1 MPTDFSALIDT
12 VLVLA
17 GLALVATGLVMFIYS
32 KTSTQAS
39 SVEAFGI
46 KLNVTHP
53 SLILVLAGVG
63 LMLAPRLL
71 PGLPGMPNPPA
82 AIAEV
87 SRESLDAR
95 TGTSPDTPPSA
106 NAPDPAPAAA
116 TRPAPSAPVDTPSTA
131 PTLSPRPYAAMQTP
145 APAPAPSRV
154 APAPSPVA
162 TAPSRVAPVQTAP
175 AAKPRIATPPTAASQ
190 PAEPKPAAA
199 PLPSAPQPAA
209 PQLALARPAATPAP
223 SAPVESPPAKP
234 ARPAL
239 AYAALGLPAQR
250 DFWSGETRS
259 SYTQRIHT
267 SLQQTGRDVLKM
279 EPRALA
285 LNEQAFNAWWN
296 ESNQHPRSRELCA
309 GPNAPRALLSARVEA
324 SYSSST
330 VESAYWPELSLRLFD
345 CSTQRVHRQKRT
357 LSPQN
362 ADAWPFS
369 VELNTELERFMR
381 TYRADLTD

>member
-1 MPTDFSALIDT
+1 MPTDLSALIDT

-71 PGLPGMPNPPA
+71 PGLPGMPDKPA

-95 TGTSPDTPPSA
+95 TGTNHARTGTSPDTPPAA

-116 TRPAPSAPVDTPSTA
+116 TRPDPPAPIDTPSTA
-131 PTLSPRPYAAMQTP
+131 PALSPRPYVAMQTP
-145 APAPAPSRV
+145 APATVPSRV
-154 APAPSPVA
+154 AAA
-162 TAPSRVAPVQTAP
+162 QTTP
-175 AAKPRIATPPTAASQ
+175 AAKPRITTPPSAARAS
-190 PAEPKPAAA
+190 APKSAAA
-199 PLPSAPQPAA
+199 VLPPAPKPAA
-209 PQLALARPAATPAP
+209 PQLALARPAAVPATPAP
-223 SAPVESPPAKP
+223 AEAPPAKP

-239 AYAALGLPAQR
+239 AYAALGLPLNR

-285 LNEQAFNAWWN
+285 LNEQAFDAWWN
-296 ESNQHPRSRELCA
+296 ESSQHPRSRELCA

-330 VESAYWPELSLRLFD
+330 IESAYWPELSLRLFD
-345 CSTQRVHRQKRT
+345 CSTQRMHRQKRT

-362 ADAWPFS
+362 GDAWPFS

>member
-71 PGLPGMPNPPA
+71 PGLPGMPDPPA
-82 AIAEV
+82 AVAEV

-95 TGTSPDTPPSA
+95 TGTRPDTPPSA
-106 NAPDPAPAAA
+106 NAPDPARAAA
-116 TRPAPSAPVDTPSTA
+116 TRPDPPAPTDTPSSA
-131 PTLSPRPYAAMQTP
+131 PALSPRPYAAMQTP
-145 APAPAPSRV
+145 APPT
-154 APAPSPVA
+154 
-162 TAPSRVAPVQTAP
+162 TAPSRVAPPPSRVATAPTPVAAAQTTP
-175 AAKPRIATPPTAASQ
+175 AAKPRVTAPTAA
-190 PAEPKPAAA
+190 PKPET
-199 PLPSAPQPAA
+199 SKPAA
-209 PQLALARPAATPAP
+209 PQLALARPAAAPAP
-223 SAPVESPPAKP
+223 AAPTESPPAKP

-239 AYAALGLPAQR
+239 AYAALGLPINR

-267 SLQQTGRDVLKM
+267 SLQQTGRDVMKM
-279 EPRALA
+279 EPRALV
-285 LNEQAFNAWWN
+285 LNEQAFDAWWN
-296 ESNQHPRSRELCA
+296 ESGQHPRSRELCA
-309 GPNAPRALLSARVEA
+309 GPNAPRALLSARVETPF
-324 SYSSST
+324 SPSSA
-330 VESAYWPELSLRLFD
+330 ESAYWPELNLRLFD
-345 CSTQRVHRQKRT
+345 CNTQRVYRQKRN

-362 ADAWPFS
+362 GDAWPFS

>member
-17 GLALVATGLVMFIYS
+17 GLALLVTGLVMFIYS

-71 PGLPGMPNPPA
+71 PGLPGMPNPPGS
-82 AIAEV
+82 IAEV

-95 TGTSPDTPPSA
+95 TGTSPDTPTSA
-106 NAPDPAPAAA
+106 NALDPTPAAA
-116 TRPAPSAPVDTPSTA
+116 TRPDPPAPTDTPSTA
-131 PTLSPRPYAAMQTP
+131 PALSARPYAAMQTP
-145 APAPAPSRV
+145 TPP
-154 APAPSPVA
+154 
-162 TAPSRVAPVQTAP
+162 TAPSRVAPTPSRVPTAPSRVATAQTAP
-175 AAKPRIATPPTAASQ
+175 AARPRVTA
-190 PAEPKPAAA
+190 PAAA
-199 PLPSAPQPAA
+199 PKPETSKPAA
-209 PQLALARPAATPAP
+209 PQLALARPAAAPAPATPAE
-223 SAPVESPPAKP
+223 APPAKP

-239 AYAALGLPAQR
+239 AYAALGLPANR

-267 SLQQTGRDVLKM
+267 SLQQTGREVLKM

-285 LNEQAFNAWWN
+285 LNEQAFDAWWN

-324 SYSSST
+324 SYSNSS

-381 TYRADLTD
+381 TYRADLAD

>member
-1 MPTDFSALIDT
+1 MPADFSALIDT
-12 VLVLA
+12 LLVLA

-71 PGLPGMPNPPA
+71 PGLPGMPDKPA

-95 TGTSPDTPPSA
+95 PGTSLDPRTAA
-106 NAPDPAPAAA
+106 NAHDPAPA
-116 TRPAPSAPVDTPSTA
+116 TTPSTA
-131 PTLSPRPYAAMQTP
+131 PALSPRPYAAMQTP
-145 APAPAPSRV
+145 AQSA
-154 APAPSPVA
+154 A
-162 TAPSRVAPVQTAP
+162 TAGVAAVPIAP
-175 AAKPRIATPPTAASQ
+175 AAKPRIVAPTPAPI
-190 PAEPKPAAA
+190 PPGPKPE
-199 PLPSAPQPAA
+199 AA
-209 PQLALARPAATPAP
+209 PQLALARPAAAPTP
-223 SAPVESPPAKP
+223 SAPAESSPAKP

-239 AYAALGLPAQR
+239 AYAALGLPASR
-250 DFWSGETRS
+250 DFWSGETRT
-259 SYTQRIHT
+259 SYTQRIQS

-285 LNEQAFNAWWN
+285 LNEQAFEAWWN
-296 ESNQHPRSRELCA
+296 ESGQHPRSRELCA

-330 VESAYWPELSLRLFD
+330 IESAYWPELSLRLFD
-345 CSTQRVHRQKRT
+345 CSTQRVYRQKRT

-362 ADAWPFS
+362 GDAWPFS

>member
-1 MPTDFSALIDT
+1 MPIDFSALIDT

-82 AIAEV
+82 AVAEV

-95 TGTSPDTPPSA
+95 TGTRPDTPPSA

-116 TRPAPSAPVDTPSTA
+116 TRPDPPAPTDTPSTA
-131 PTLSPRPYAAMQTP
+131 PALSPRPYAAMQ
-145 APAPAPSRV
+145 APAPP
-154 APAPSPVA
+154 A
-162 TAPSRVAPVQTAP
+162 TAPSRVAAAQTTPAARPRVTAP
-175 AAKPRIATPPTAASQ
+175 AAA
-190 PAEPKPAAA
+190 PKPET
-199 PLPSAPQPAA
+199 SKPAA
-209 PQLALARPAATPAP
+209 PQLALARPAAAPAP
-223 SAPVESPPAKP
+223 AESPPAKP

-239 AYAALGLPAQR
+239 AYAALGLPANR

-285 LNEQAFNAWWN
+285 LNEQAFDAWWN
-296 ESNQHPRSRELCA
+296 ESGQHPRSRELCA
-309 GPNAPRALLSARVEA
+309 GPNAPRALLSARVETPF
-324 SYSSST
+324 SQSSA
-330 VESAYWPELSLRLFD
+330 ESAYWPELNVRLFD
-345 CSTQRVHRQKRT
+345 CSTQRVYRQKRT

-362 ADAWPFS
+362 GDAWPFS

>member
-1 MPTDFSALIDT
+1 MPIDFSALIDT

-71 PGLPGMPNPPA
+71 PGLPGMPDPPA
-82 AIAEV
+82 AVAEV

-95 TGTSPDTPPSA
+95 TGTRPDTPPAA

-116 TRPAPSAPVDTPSTA
+116 TRPEPPAPTDTPSTA
-131 PTLSPRPYAAMQTP
+131 PALSPRPYAAMQAPVPP
-145 APAPAPSRV
+145 ATVPSRV
-154 APAPSPVA
+154 PTAPSHVA
-162 TAPSRVAPVQTAP
+162 TAQTAP
-175 AAKPRIATPPTAASQ
+175 TAKPRAPATT
-190 PAEPKPAAA
+190 PKPEASK
-199 PLPSAPQPAA
+199 PETSKSAV
-209 PQLALARPAATPAP
+209 PQLALARPAAAPAP
-223 SAPVESPPAKP
+223 AAPAESLPAKP

-239 AYAALGLPAQR
+239 AYAALGLPVNR

-259 SYTQRIHT
+259 SYTQRLHT

-279 EPRALA
+279 EPRALV
-285 LNEQAFNAWWN
+285 LNEQAFDAWWN
-296 ESNQHPRSRELCA
+296 ESGQHPRSRELCA
-309 GPNAPRALLSARVEA
+309 GSNAPRALLSARVETPF
-324 SYSSST
+324 SQSSA
-330 VESAYWPELSLRLFD
+330 ESAYWPELSLRLFD
-345 CSTQRVHRQKRT
+345 CNTQRVYRQKRS

-362 ADAWPFS
+362 GDAWPFS

-381 TYRADLTD
+381 TYRADLAD

>member
-1 MPTDFSALIDT
+1 MPTDFSALLDT
-12 VLVLA
+12 LLVLA

-71 PGLPGMPNPPA
+71 PGLPGMPDPPA
-82 AIAEV
+82 ATAEV
-87 SRESLDAR
+87 SRESPDAR
-95 TGTSPDTPPSA
+95 PGASPDTPPAATAS
-106 NAPDPAPAAA
+106 DPAPAAA
-116 TRPAPSAPVDTPSTA
+116 TRPAPSAPTDTPSTA
-131 PTLSPRPYAAMQTP
+131 PALSPRPYAAMQ
-145 APAPAPSRV
+145 APASSAAPSRV
-154 APAPSPVA
+154 APAH
-162 TAPSRVAPVQTAP
+162 TAP
-175 AAKPRIATPPTAASQ
+175 AARPRSTA
-190 PAEPKPAAA
+190 PAAA
-199 PLPSAPQPAA
+199 PKPEAVKLAA
-209 PQLALARPAATPAP
+209 SQLALARPAAAPTTPEPA
-223 SAPVESPPAKP
+223 ASPPAKP

-239 AYAALGLPAQR
+239 AYAALGLPLNR

-259 SYTQRIHT
+259 SYTQRLHT
-267 SLQQTGRDVLKM
+267 RLQQTGREVLKM

-285 LNEQAFNAWWN
+285 LNEQAFDAWWN

-324 SYSSST
+324 PYSQSSI
-330 VESAYWPELSLRLFD
+330 ESAYWPELSLRLFD
-345 CSTQRVHRQKRT
+345 CNTQRVYRQKRN

-362 ADAWPFS
+362 GDAWPFS
-369 VELNTELERFMR
+369 VELNAELERFMR

>member
-71 PGLPGMPNPPA
+71 PGLPGVPDKPA

-87 SRESLDAR
+87 SRESLDVR
-95 TGTSPDTPPSA
+95 TGTSPDAPASA
-106 NAPDPAPAAA
+106 NAPDPAVAAA
-116 TRPAPSAPVDTPSTA
+116 MRPTPSVPVDTPSTA
-131 PTLSPRPYAAMQTP
+131 PALSPRPYAAMQTP
-145 APAPAPSRV
+145 TPAPAPSRV
-154 APAPSPVA
+154 AAAQPAPA
-162 TAPSRVAPVQTAP
+162 T
-175 AAKPRIATPPTAASQ
+175 KPRITAPPAAAH
-190 PAEPKPAAA
+190 PPEPKPAAA
-199 PLPSAPQPAA
+199 PPSPAPQPSA

-223 SAPVESPPAKP
+223 SAPVETPPEKP

-239 AYAALGLPAQR
+239 AYAALGLPASR

-267 SLQQTGRDVLKM
+267 SLQQTGREVLKM

-330 VESAYWPELSLRLFD
+330 IESAYWPELSLRLFD

-362 ADAWPFS
+362 GDAWPFS

-381 TYRADLTD
+381 TYRADLAD

>member
-71 PGLPGMPNPPA
+71 PGPPGVPDTPA
-82 AIAEV
+82 AIAEA
-87 SRESLDAR
+87 SRESPDVR
-95 TGTSPDTPPSA
+95 IGPSPDTLPGA
-106 NAPDPAPAAA
+106 NAPDPAPA
-116 TRPAPSAPVDTPSTA
+116 TRPASPASTDTPSTA
-131 PTLSPRPYAAMQTP
+131 PALSPRPYADLQTP
-145 APAPAPSRV
+145 APATASSR
-154 APAPSPVA
+154 AA
-162 TAPSRVAPVQTAP
+162 TTPTAP
-175 AAKPRIATPPTAASQ
+175 AAQPRIAAL
-190 PAEPKPAAA
+190 PARTLAPEPKPVAASPP
-199 PLPSAPQPAA
+199 PLPQPAA
-209 PQLALARPAATPAP
+209 PQLALARPAAPPAP
-223 SAPVESPPAKP
+223 AAPAEPPPAKP

-239 AYAALGLPAQR
+239 AYAALGLPASR
-250 DFWSGETRS
+250 DFWSGETRA
-259 SYTQRIHT
+259 SYTQRVHA
-267 SLQQTGRDVLKM
+267 SLQQTGRDVMKM

-285 LNEQAFNAWWN
+285 LNEQAFDAWWN
-296 ESNQHPRSRELCA
+296 ESGQHPRSRELCG

-324 SYSSST
+324 PYSSSSID
-330 VESAYWPELSLRLFD
+330 SAYWPELSLRLFD
-345 CSTQRVHRQKRT
+345 CSTQRVYRQKRT

-362 ADAWPFS
+362 GDAWPFS

-381 TYRADLTD
+381 THRADLAD

>member
-1 MPTDFSALIDT
+1 MPADFSALIDT
-12 VLVLA
+12 LLVLA

-71 PGLPGMPNPPA
+71 PGLPGIPDKPA

-95 TGTSPDTPPSA
+95 PATSLDTRIAADTADPS
-106 NAPDPAPAAA
+106 PAAA
-116 TRPAPSAPVDTPSTA
+116 TRPAPSAPADSPSTA
-131 PTLSPRPYAAMQTP
+131 PALSPRPYAAMQTP
-145 APAPAPSRV
+145 AQSA
-154 APAPSPVA
+154 A
-162 TAPSRVAPVQTAP
+162 TAGVAAVPIAP
-175 AAKPRIATPPTAASQ
+175 AAKPRIVAPTPAHIP
-190 PAEPKPAAA
+190 PAPKPE
-199 PLPSAPQPAA
+199 A
-209 PQLALARPAATPAP
+209 PQLALARPAVTPTPPAQ
-223 SAPVESPPAKP
+223 AESPPAKP

-239 AYAALGLPAQR
+239 AYAALGLPASR
-250 DFWSGETRS
+250 DFWSGETRA
-259 SYTQRIHT
+259 SYTQRIQS

-285 LNEQAFNAWWN
+285 LNEQAFDAWWN

-309 GPNAPRALLSARVEA
+309 GPNAPRALLSARVETPF
-324 SYSSST
+324 SQSSA
-330 VESAYWPELSLRLFD
+330 ESAYWPELNVRLFD
-345 CSTQRVHRQKRT
+345 CSTQRVYRQKRT

-362 ADAWPFS
+362 GDAWPFS

-381 TYRADLTD
+381 TYRADLAD

>member
-63 LMLAPRLL
+63 LMLAPRLF
-71 PGLPGMPNPPA
+71 PGLPGMPDKPA

-87 SRESLDAR
+87 SRETLDTR
-95 TGTSPDTPPSA
+95 TGTGPDTPTSA

-116 TRPAPSAPVDTPSTA
+116 TRPAPSAPAATPSTA
-131 PTLSPRPYAAMQTP
+131 PALSPRPYAAMQTP
-145 APAPAPSRV
+145 AQST
-154 APAPSPVA
+154 A
-162 TAPSRVAPVQTAP
+162 TAGVAAVPIAP
-175 AAKPRIATPPTAASQ
+175 AAKPRIVAPI
-190 PAEPKPAAA
+190 PAPKSPAPKPE
-199 PLPSAPQPAA
+199 A
-209 PQLALARPAATPAP
+209 PQLALARPAAAPTP
-223 SAPVESPPAKP
+223 SAPAESSPAKP

-239 AYAALGLPAQR
+239 AYAALGLPASR

-285 LNEQAFNAWWN
+285 LNEQAFEAWWN
-296 ESNQHPRSRELCA
+296 ESGQHPRSRELCT

-324 SYSSST
+324 SYSQSSA
-330 VESAYWPELSLRLFD
+330 ESAYWPELNVRLFD
-345 CSTQRVHRQKRT
+345 CSTQRVYRQKRT

-362 ADAWPFS
+362 GDAWPFS

-381 TYRADLTD
+381 THRADLMD

>member
-71 PGLPGMPNPPA
+71 PGLPGMPSQPGG
-82 AIAEV
+82 IAEV

-95 TGTSPDTPPSA
+95 TGTSPDTPTSA

-116 TRPAPSAPVDTPSTA
+116 TRPDPPAPTDAPSTA
-131 PTLSPRPYAAMQTP
+131 PALSARPYAAMQTP
-145 APAPAPSRV
+145 TPPTEPSRV
-154 APAPSPVA
+154 APAPSRVA
-162 TAPSRVAPVQTAP
+162 TAQTAP
-175 AAKPRIATPPTAASQ
+175 VARPRSAAPT
-190 PAEPKPAAA
+190 AA
-199 PLPSAPQPAA
+199 PLPPAPEPPAPQPAA
-209 PQLALARPAATPAP
+209 PQLALARPAAAPATAEP
-223 SAPVESPPAKP
+223 AESPPAKP

-239 AYAALGLPAQR
+239 VYAALGLPAHR

-285 LNEQAFNAWWN
+285 LNEKAFDAWWN

-324 SYSSST
+324 SYSNST

-362 ADAWPFS
+362 GDAWPFS

-381 TYRADLTD
+381 TYRADLAD